1 MSGEPRVE
9 DDDDSRWVYEG
20 FGPANQST
28 PPERLRIQRLMQRVV
43 ADVRDHPDDYGA
55 LREPLVLLA
64 ENYARTCQ
72 TQEELV
78 RRLTQ
83 DAETADKQG
92 VAASLLRR
100 IWDAQV
106 AADNAA
112 SNGHTLNGGIV

>member
-9 DDDDSRWVYEG
+9 DDDDSRWVFEG

-28 PPERLRIQRLMQRVV
+28 PPDRLRIQRLMQRVV
-43 ADVRDHPDDYGA
+43 RDVLDHPEDYGA
-55 LREPLVLLA
+55 LRDPMVLLA

-72 TQEELV
+72 TPEELE
-78 RRLTQ
+78 RRLTH
-83 DAETADKQG
+83 DAEAADKQG

-112 SNGHTLNGGIV
+112 GNGHSHNGSIL